1 MDRKIAPIIEL
12 INVLDIL
19 REKCPWDRKQTIESL
34 KMLTLE
40 ECYELTEAIDNKDFE
55 NIKEEL
61 GDVLLHILFYSKIAE
76 EMGLFNIGDVA
87 ETERKKLIFRHP
99 HVFSTTSVKDSEEVI
114 KNWDELK
121 KQEKGSS
128 RENTL
133 SGIPQTMPSM
143 MKAIKIQK
151 KVSKVGFDWS
161 NREDVWAKVIEE
173 IDETRDAIHNKEQK
187 DVEEEF
193 GDLLFAVTNAARLY
207 GVDAEEALERCN
219 KKFTNRFNFVE
230 KSLKERN
237 IDIKDASI
245 DEMERF
251 WQKAKEI
258 KI

>member
-1 MDRKIAPIIEL
+1 MNKRIEPIVEL

-40 ECYELTEAIDNKDFE
+40 ECYELTEAVDNRDFHH
-55 NIKEEL
+55 IKEEL
-61 GDVLLHILFYSKIAE
+61 GDLLLHILFYSKIAE
-76 EMGLFNIGDVA
+76 EMGEFNIGDVA
-87 ETERKKLIFRHP
+87 NTEREKLIFRHP
-99 HVFSTTSVKDSEEVI
+99 HVFSTTEVKDSEEVV

-128 RENTL
+128 REMTL
-133 SGIPQTMPSM
+133 SGVPNTMPAM

-161 NREDVWAKVIEE
+161 NREEVWAKVTEE
-173 IDETRDAIHNKEQK
+173 INETREAIDHKEQK
-187 DVEEEF
+187 EIEEEF

-207 GVDAEEALERCN
+207 GVDAEEALEKCN

-230 KSLKERN
+230 RSLKERN
-237 IDIKDASI
+237 IELKDASI

-251 WQKAKEI
+251 WQKAKETNL
-258 KI
+258 